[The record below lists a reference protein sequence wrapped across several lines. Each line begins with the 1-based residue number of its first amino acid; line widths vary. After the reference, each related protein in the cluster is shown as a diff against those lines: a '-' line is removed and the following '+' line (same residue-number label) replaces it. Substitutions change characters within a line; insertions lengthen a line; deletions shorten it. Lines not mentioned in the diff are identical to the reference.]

1 MGVIA
6 ATISNVALIL
16 SGLFAVGAVSMIAWA
31 LRLQKRQYPV
41 KPLVT
46 EPEERKRELRWYG
59 FIYGG
64 GHG

>member
-1 MGVIA
+1 VIA

>member
-1 MGVIA
+1 VGVIA